1 MPSKTIPV
9 LIIIS
14 VLVYGMGKKL
24 YEANEAEIRVEAP
37 HEAAIQAE
45 RKKAFSRDCP
55 KYFDA
60 NILQK
65 YTSLRKFS
73 WCDDIRNN

>member
-14 VLVYGMGKKL
+14 VLAYGIGQKL
-24 YEANEAEIRVEAP
+24 YKANEAENRVEAP
-37 HEAAIQAE
+37 YAVAIQAE

-60 NILQK
+60 NIIQK

-73 WCDDIRNN
+73 WCDNIGNN